1 MQCRENAMPKPNLEE
16 RQITVLEVLAAAA
29 IFSIVGIVLYMIF
42 RYKPS

>member
-1 MQCRENAMPKPNLEE
+1 MQRERAMPKPNLE